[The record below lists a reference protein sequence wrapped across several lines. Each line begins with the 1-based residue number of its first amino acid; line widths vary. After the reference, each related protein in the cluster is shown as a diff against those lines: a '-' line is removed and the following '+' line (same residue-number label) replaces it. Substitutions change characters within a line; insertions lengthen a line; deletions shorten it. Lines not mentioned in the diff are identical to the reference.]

1 MLTDQAHQIN
11 GAGPYALEPRPVY
24 DVLKRTVDLLVA
36 VVVLT
41 LGIPAWLGISLAIR
55 LTSPGPAIFHRVAVG
70 RRGKPFRIYKFR
82 TMRHEASDAVHLE
95 WLRDY
100 VIADQPFRVAGGRP
114 VYKVLDDP
122 RVTALG
128 VWLRRTS
135 LDEVPQFL
143 NVLRGDMS
151 IVGPRP
157 PIPEEFDLY
166 DDLAKS
172 RLSVRP
178 GITGLY
184 QVMARGKAPFSEVI
198 KIDLDYIR
206 RRSMPLDFRIM
217 SLTPLIMLT
226 GRGSG
231 QEATPSNRPA

>member
-1 MLTDQAHQIN
+1 MLRDQPHEIN
-11 GAGPYALEPRPVY
+11 GPGPYALAPRPVY
-24 DVLKRTVDLLVA
+24 GAFKRTVDLLVA

-41 LGIPAWLGISLAIR
+41 LGAPLWFAIALAIR
-55 LTSPGPAIFHRVAVG
+55 LTSPGPAIFHRVAMG
-70 RRGKPFRIYKFR
+70 RHGKPFRIYKFR

-122 RVTALG
+122 RVTGLG
-128 VWLRRTS
+128 AWLRRTS

-143 NVLRGDMS
+143 NVLRGEMS

-166 DDLAKS
+166 DDLARS

-184 QVMARGKAPFSEVI
+184 QVMARGSVPFSEVI
-198 KIDLDYIR
+198 RIDQDYIR
-206 RRSMPLDFRIM
+206 RRSMPLDLRIM
-217 SLTPLIMLT
+217 SITPLIMLT